1 MRCRY
6 SRFEQVRE
14 ALARRKDSV
23 GFAEK
28 AFGPDSLARC
38 EAEYQ
43 LALSEFDSGHLD
55 EAVLGFSSALRLH
68 SKLPQQDSYLLANIL
83 LGLGNVQHARS
94 YWSQALEC
102 YSQAMH
108 VLRESREKDAEAGPM
123 TSRRQIALASILVN
137 IALVHMERGDM
148 VFANASCDTDTH
160 TLRCKLGQTDRC
172 CNSIFVLNCPQA
184 SAERELRRA
193 SKYCAST
200 SGGAHRNSVVVDV
213 WHNLSTCLYA
223 RGQVK
228 SRQQS

>member
-28 AFGPDSLARC
+28 AFGPDSLAKC

-123 TSRRQIALASILVN
+123 TSRRQTALASILVN

-172 CNSIFVLNCPQA
+172 CNFSKRRCQPSA
-184 SAERELRRA
+184 SFAELQNIVRVRVEALTAIRWWLTCGIICRRVSMPA
-193 SKYCAST
+193 V
-200 SGGAHRNSVVVDV
+200 R
-213 WHNLSTCLYA
+213 
-223 RGQVK
+223 
-228 SRQQS
+228 

>member
-28 AFGPDSLARC
+28 AFGPDSLAKC

-55 EAVLGFSSALRLH
+55 EAVLGFSSALRVH

-123 TSRRQIALASILVN
+123 TSRRQTALASILVN

-160 TLRCKLGQTDRC
+160 THCGANLVRLTDAATP
-172 CNSIFVLNCPQA
+172 SSQA

-228 SRQQS
+228 SPQQS